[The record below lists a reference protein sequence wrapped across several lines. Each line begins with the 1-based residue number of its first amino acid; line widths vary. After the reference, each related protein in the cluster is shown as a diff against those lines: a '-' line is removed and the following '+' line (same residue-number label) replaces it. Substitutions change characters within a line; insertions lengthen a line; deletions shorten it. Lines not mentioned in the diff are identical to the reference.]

1 MMTTKRTAARIEK
14 ADRKASHRLN
24 DERDSWPMR
33 LIGSASDIG
42 DQPQMRLLC
51 AAAIALGALRHD
63 GKLAKTGVAM
73 LAAHT
78 LATWAKSGVKA
89 VVDRTRPNR
98 EQNGYRFGLGDSEA
112 HSENSFPSG
121 HSAGAVAVARAFVRN
136 YPEYSVAAL
145 SVAGAVAAVQ
155 IPRGTHFI
163 GDVLAGSL
171 IGLIA
176 EGASH
181 AIGNAAVSAITLQG
195 HAPFSVAQPLTAAL
209 RIPPT
214 H

>member
-1 MMTTKRTAARIEK
+1 MTTKRAAARIEK

-24 DERDSWPMR
+24 KDRDSWPMR
-33 LIGSASDIG
+33 VIGAASDIG

-51 AAAIALGALRHD
+51 AATFAVGAMRRD

-89 VVDRTRPNR
+89 VVDRTRPDS
-98 EQNGYRFGLGDSEA
+98 EQDGYRFGPGDSEA
-112 HSENSFPSG
+112 PSENSFPSG
-121 HSAGAVAVARAFVRN
+121 HSAGAVAVARAFARS

-145 SVAGAVAAVQ
+145 SAAVAITAVQ
-155 IPRGTHFI
+155 VPRGTHFI

-171 IGLIA
+171 IGLVA

-181 AIGNAAVSAITLQG
+181 TVANAAVSAVRLQG
-195 HAPFSVAQPLTAAL
+195 HAPFSVPQRALSAL
-209 RIPPT
+209 RVPPVL
-214 H
+214 